1 MNKSRT
7 KIQRANREK
16 KVKTA
21 RSMKETCI
29 SFLTHGWYF
38 DKNEHGHT
46 TPNTFKVPSNIRL
59 HHYVKPGMPLFVPTA
74 RVLEEE
80 IKKSCKVKDQTVYV
94 GLSTREIVKQ
104 EIQNYVDEPNTMAT
118 NMNIDFRH
126 DVPGF
131 EMGVKLF
138 RPDMR
143 AWIFERYQNGARMTL
158 QYLVHEIS
166 GWCNKHFPGK
176 VINLHQLTCHEG
188 DFLGYKKDGRK
199 VSSIDDTDVTNLTA
213 LMNAVRVS
221 HIRDLKGVDG
231 VYINSV
237 STNYDEVFKS
247 VSKLGKRKRVVS
259 EPTRT
264 VRKKK

>member
-1 MNKSRT
+1 MITSRT
-7 KIQRANREK
+7 KIQRENREK
-16 KVKTA
+16 KVWEA
-21 RSMKETCI
+21 RAMKETCI

-38 DKNEHGHT
+38 DKNEHGRT
-46 TPNTFKVPSNIRL
+46 IPKTFKVPNNIRL
-59 HHYVKPGMPLFVPTA
+59 HHFVKPGMPLFVPTA

-94 GLSTREIVKQ
+94 GLSSREIVKQ
-104 EIQNYVDEPNTMAT
+104 EIQSYVDEPNTMAS

-126 DVPGF
+126 DVSGF

-138 RPDMR
+138 RPDKR

-166 GWCNKHFPGK
+166 EWCNKHFPGR
-176 VINLHQLTCHEG
+176 VINVHQLTCHEG

-199 VSSIDDTDVTNLTA
+199 VSSIDDTDIDNLTA
-213 LMNAVRVS
+213 LMNAVRVT
-221 HIRDLKGVDG
+221 HVRDLKGVDG

-237 STNYDEVFKS
+237 SSNYDEVLKS
-247 VSKLGKRKRVVS
+247 VSKLGKRKRVLS
-259 EPTRT
+259 ESNRL